1 MRPKLASVTMDGSR
15 RTILNQRRVD
25 RPEYLARDIA
35 SGDLYW
41 SESRKQQ
48 VFTNFINF
56 KIVIINVHTC
66 IISNNFN
73 HPVRK
78 ISLCY
83 VIAGFPP
90 YIYLHVKAMYSQ
102 FNQ

>member
-1 MRPKLASVTMDGSR
+1 MGISVLYFLISLLYWADHGGDGMRPKLASVTMDGSR

-48 VFTNFINF
+48 VFT
-56 KIVIINVHTC
+56 
-66 IISNNFN
+66 
-73 HPVRK
+73 
-78 ISLCY
+78 SL
-83 VIAGFPP
+83 
-90 YIYLHVKAMYSQ
+90 
-102 FNQ
+102 